1 MAPRGHHR
9 GRNDVVCSMK
19 MSVMN
24 VFLGCIVCVL
34 LFSMMTLSS
43 SVASVTTSADAR
55 ASLRKQDITPAP
67 LVQHESLDHV
77 PTAAPATPEPRV
89 TMQPTTAV
97 PTPTTAPPTTA
108 PTTTAAATTSLP
120 TTTSAPTTP
129 LAPITDA
136 PSAAATTSPVNA
148 IPAPV
153 VHGNTDVDALPIKK
167 ASGVT
172 TEVVPVNSEPVHV
185 AAPVVVDSSNDATT
199 LTPERLALHS
209 RVNDSASRQVTVA
222 SFKDSK
228 RFLKTYNSSDPL
240 FVFFTCAHDPATNA
254 TWQGGCNDAEA
265 TVAAAFARA
274 PPSARLLTVVVQS
287 DSEFQSMYRFDD
299 DLRLLELPTLFQYTR
314 LPNGHGKTTAGLYQ
328 AAMKNPELLDYVF
341 HGESAP
347 GVTKKDIRIYSEYA
361 PLKKFLRDFED
372 DFPLYLLFVSGR
384 LPTNDR
390 PWCPYCR
397 FRETAFEF
405 AYHKFA
411 ASNAVVVKVEVSADY
426 TAWKDPNNEFK
437 KPFDV
442 HSVPALRVV
451 HRDLFEKLVYHG
463 FYGSVDDVVMLQQ
476 LFERDASFVT
486 TRPVANKAK

>member
-24 VFLGCIVCVL
+24 VFIGCIVCVL
-34 LFSMMTLSS
+34 LFSMMSLSS

-55 ASLRKQDITPAP
+55 ASLRKQETTPAP
-67 LVQHESLDHV
+67 LVQHESREHV
-77 PTAAPATPEPRV
+77 PTSAPATPKPRV
-89 TMQPTTAV
+89 TMQPTTAA
-97 PTPTTAPPTTA
+97 PTTTVAPTTAPA
-108 PTTTAAATTSLP
+108 TTTPWP
-120 TTTSAPTTP
+120 TTTSAPTTS
-129 LAPITDA
+129 LADLTNV
-136 PSAAATTSPVNA
+136 PSAAETTSPVNA

-167 ASGVT
+167 ASG
-172 TEVVPVNSEPVHV
+172 EMPDVVSVSSETEPVRV
-185 AAPVVVDSSNDATT
+185 AAPVVVDNSNVATT

-209 RVNDSASRQVTVA
+209 RVNDSASRQATVT
-222 SFKDSK
+222 SFYESK

-240 FVFFTCAHDPATNA
+240 FVFFTCARDPGTNT

-265 TVAAAFARA
+265 PVAAAFARA
-274 PPSARLLTVVVQS
+274 PPSARLLTVVVQT

-299 DLRLLELPTLFQYTR
+299 DLRLLELPTLFQYTP

-328 AAMKNPELLDYVF
+328 AAMTNPELLDYAF
-341 HGESAP
+341 HGETAP
-347 GVTKKDIRIYSEYA
+347 GVTKKDIRVYSEYT
-361 PLKKFLRDFED
+361 PLKKFLRDFDD

-397 FRETAFEF
+397 FRETAFEY

-411 ASNAVVVKVEVSADY
+411 ASNAVLIKVEVSADY

-437 KPFDV
+437 QPFDV

-463 FYGSVDDVVMLQQ
+463 FYGSVDDVTMLQQ
-476 LFERDASFVT
+476 VFERDASFVT
-486 TRPVANKAK
+486 TRPVADMAK